1 MIRCWLFLIFV
12 SIIKTLSASQHQ
24 FIVKRLVMDCSQILF
39 SFISY
44 SYKADIDNTLVH
56 RTYKVNSAL
65 GTFNDNVK
73 DLCCI
78 LKKNQYPE
86 SLINRVVKSNVD
98 NVHSSNNSTSPTTD
112 TSTIYFKLPFLK
124 LSNFT
129 QQMVRMIVKSIIKIL
144 KSK

>member
-1 MIRCWLFLIFV
+1 
-12 SIIKTLSASQHQ
+12 
-24 FIVKRLVMDCSQILF
+24 MDCSQILF

-44 SYKADIDNTLVH
+44 SYKADLTHTLVDKA
-56 RTYKVNSAL
+56 YKVNSAL
-65 GTFNDNVK
+65 ATFNDNVK
-73 DLCCI
+73 DLYCI

-129 QQMVRMIVKSIIKIL
+129 QQMVRMLVKKYCKNLKIKL
-144 KSK
+144 RYSSF